1 MMNGGVVM
9 AKANYFRGT
18 IMFEKFKDYWSFIQ
32 NFGIVENT
40 DEYWATL
47 MDAANNL
54 ANKYNENGKDL
65 FLRDLILAFIDEK
78 EREIKLQKNNL

>member
-1 MMNGGVVM
+1 MMNGGVIM
-9 AKANYFRGT
+9 AKANYSRET

-40 DEYWATL
+40 DEYWAAL

-54 ANKYNENGKDL
+54 ANKFGKDL
-65 FLRDLILAFIDEK
+65 FLRDLILAFINEK